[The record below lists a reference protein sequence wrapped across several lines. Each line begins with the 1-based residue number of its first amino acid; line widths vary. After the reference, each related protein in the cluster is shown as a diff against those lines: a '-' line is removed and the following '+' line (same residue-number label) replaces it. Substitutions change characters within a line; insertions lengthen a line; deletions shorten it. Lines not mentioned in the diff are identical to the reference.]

1 MEKSDGSSLPFPGC
15 EPLVRSPKS
24 VKPLIRPSTHD
35 VPINGWVP
43 TWNTPIPRVPLR
55 SPCLPDLQCFNC
67 HFFTFT
73 GQRMFV
79 GNRRAKIER
88 LVIPSPYVVLK
99 SDNMQSLFQNWDAPK
114 SQLLKSSFPH
124 ANGNKVG
131 PPISG
136 ESRINLSDFS
146 RVASQPQADKLTEPL
161 GVDLLVIL

>member
-131 PPISG
+131 PLFLEKVVSTSVTSHVLPL
-136 ESRINLSDFS
+136 SRRPTS
-146 RVASQPQADKLTEPL
+146 SQS
-161 GVDLLVIL
+161 LLVWICS

>member
-1 MEKSDGSSLPFPGC
+1 M
-15 EPLVRSPKS
+15 
-24 VKPLIRPSTHD
+24 KPLIRPSAHD

-67 HFFTFT
+67 HFSTFT

-79 GNRRAKIER
+79 GPRRAKIDR

-99 SDNMQSLFQNWDAPK
+99 SDNMQRLFQNWDAPK

-124 ANGNKVG
+124 ANGNRVG
-131 PPISG
+131 PLFLEKVVSTSVTSHALPL
-136 ESRINLSDFS
+136 SRRPTS
-146 RVASQPQADKLTEPL
+146 SQS
-161 GVDLLVIL
+161 LLVWICS